1 MIVPV
6 IFLINIAEKCKSALK
21 YQQHMLQG
29 IEQAYKRQC
38 KHADITRSTEVHHKH
53 GRPCFR
59 ANGPTCPTH
68 PLQVLSE
75 VCEEFEASVQDV
87 LLLLGQVVHLVPL

>member
-6 IFLINIAEKCKSALK
+6 MFLINITEKCKSPLK
-21 YQQHMLQG
+21 YQQHTLQG
-29 IEQAYKRQC
+29 TERAYKRKCQ
-38 KHADITRSTEVHHKH
+38 HADITQSTEVHHTH
-53 GRPCFR
+53 RLSCFR
-59 ANGPTCPTH
+59 ANTPTCATH

-75 VCEEFEASVQDV
+75 VCEEFEASVQDI